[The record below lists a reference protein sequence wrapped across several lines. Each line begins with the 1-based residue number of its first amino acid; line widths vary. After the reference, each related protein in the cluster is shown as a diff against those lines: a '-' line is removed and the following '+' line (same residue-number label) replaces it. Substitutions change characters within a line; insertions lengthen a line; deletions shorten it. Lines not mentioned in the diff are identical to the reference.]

1 MVMLGT
7 FILAFGW
14 FGFNPGSSLAGADNR
29 IGIIAINTMLAGAA
43 GAFFTMVYVWL
54 TPGSPIRP

>member
-14 FGFNPGSSLAGADNR
+14 FGFNPGSALAGKDD
-29 IGIIAINTMLAGAA
+29 AGANPFPVQRA
-43 GAFFTMVYVWL
+43 DEI
-54 TPGSPIRP
+54 P